1 MSCLVI
7 SLTTFSQNFF
17 LLSHVELLPT
27 MQKLDVFLAL
37 KGRKRRA
44 GGEILGFSFDFT
56 PPVAGQLAGV
66 SSSPDTLLG
75 QLGEAD

>member
-44 GGEILGFSFDFT
+44 AGEILGFSFDFT
-56 PPVAGQLAGV
+56 PPVAARASNLQALAVVLTLYLV
-66 SSSPDTLLG
+66 S
-75 QLGEAD
+75 